1 MRNIAFWILL
11 AITLM
16 ITAITIKIKKYKLM
30 DFMMTIS
37 LIGVSGII
45 DKLLSSQFQLYYY
58 VNYDNKLIYSSIY
71 DLLIYPCYG
80 AMFSFLMP
88 RNRNYKS
95 AVYYILS
102 WTIFLTFL
110 ESVVVYPFHIVI
122 YTGWWIFPYS
132 PIFYAVGLTI
142 TYIYYQVVENKFA
155 S

>member
-1 MRNIAFWILL
+1 MKNIAFLILL
-11 AITLM
+11 IITL
-16 ITAITIKIKKYKLM
+16 IVTAITMKMKRYKLM
-30 DFMMTIS
+30 DFIMTIS
-37 LIGVSGII
+37 LVGISAII
-45 DKLLSSQFQLYYY
+45 DKLFSSQFQLYYY
-58 VNYDNKLIYSSIY
+58 VDYDNKLIYSAIY

-88 RNRNYKS
+88 KNRSYKS

-110 ESVVVYPFHIVI
+110 EAIVVYPFHIVN

-132 PIFYAVGLTI
+132 PIFYVIGLTI
-142 TYIYYQVVENKFA
+142 TYIYYQLVENKFA